1 MNAPLSP
8 LEIFRT
14 MGIPTRRVEDWKY
27 TDLRGTIDEG
37 AFERPNGLAVTIS
50 QVPHIEAK
58 ILDDLPLP
66 DWAARTVQRMP
77 AAGAVDA
84 AARAFN
90 PKIVAVRVPAGIRS
104 GEPLRLEY
112 RSGGAAQIVL
122 LLERGSSL
130 TFMDMHHPQGDGLR
144 NISMSVLLEEGAG
157 LTHIRHAGFAKGL
170 ATIETVS
177 AVLGRNS
184 TYRVHVV
191 EAGAKLCRAEWNV
204 VLDGEGANAELS
216 GATVLSHGSHADV
229 TTRIDH
235 IAGNTTSRQLFKKI
249 VAGHSR
255 AVYQGK
261 ITVRKDANGS
271 DSRQTAK
278 AILLGTRAEA
288 DLKPELEIL
297 ADDVKCAHGAAIG
310 DLDADSMFYLRSR
323 GIAAREAR
331 SLLLRAFIEEAVDT
345 IEDEAVRAAAWELAE
360 SELAQ
365 AMQAQS

>member
-14 MGIPTRRVEDWKY
+14 AGIPTRRVEDWKY
-27 TDLRGTIDEG
+27 TDLRSAIDEG
-37 AFERPNGLAVTIS
+37 AFEQPNGLAIS
-50 QVPHIEAK
+50 VSEVPHIETR
-58 ILDDLPLP
+58 ILEDQPLP
-66 DWAARTVQRMP
+66 DWALRVVQRMP

-84 AARAFN
+84 AARAFAPN
-90 PKIVAVRVPAGIRS
+90 IVAVRVPAGVRS
-104 GEPLRLEY
+104 AEALRIDY

-122 LLERGSSL
+122 HLERGASL
-130 TFMDMHHPQGDGLR
+130 TFMDVHHPQGNGLR
-144 NISMSVLLEEGAG
+144 NISVSVLLEDGAS
-157 LTHIRHAGFAKGL
+157 LLHIRHAGFASEL
-170 ATIETVS
+170 TTIETVS

-184 TYRVHVV
+184 TYRVHVI
-191 EAGAKLCRAEWNV
+191 EGGAKLSRAEWNV
-204 VLDGEGANAELS
+204 VLDGEGADAEIS
-216 GATVLSHGSHADV
+216 GATVLGHGSHADV

-235 IAGNTTSRQLFKKI
+235 ATRNTTSRQLFKK
-249 VAGHSR
+249 VAAGHSR

-310 DLDADSMFYLRSR
+310 DLDANSLFYLRSR
-323 GIAAREAR
+323 GIPEPEAR
-331 SLLLRAFIEEAVDT
+331 SLLLRAFLEEAVDT
-345 IEDEAVRAAAWELAE
+345 IEDETLRAAAWRFVEAG
-360 SELAQ
+360 LAQ
-365 AMQAQS
+365 AMMAQL